1 MSLYTHL
8 FVLSTKILIIASWIT
23 SVILFFNYVY
33 ESLKKEKN
41 KGFIIILLC
50 AAGMFFI
57 DCNIPIRSAY
67 DSGHDFQ
74 MAEIDF
80 FKTER
85 FGFKEIAYSFTIN
98 ITDIL
103 TGKNLKCILYQN
115 QILSILSMILL
126 FCTLRRLRL
135 TFLSAVA
142 GTVLLSFNFNY
153 LIASCAMASAAHN
166 VFFFLCAVSAAFFSF
181 DNNLCRKK
189 IIWFF
194 SSMTVLIMS
203 RAELTPA
210 PMFVLI
216 ASFYTAI
223 IKNNLKVKKF
233 NVLDY
238 IILSFGIFTLSLS
251 SIIFFSFNPQDQM
264 GDIHLKNIYHF
275 SKYHVIK
282 QNLAI
287 MLGYGSNKTYD
298 TILYILVLKF
308 FLIGMLFFCFCGKS
322 HIRKEYNKNFTIA
335 FLAAFIIN
343 SLLYDDRGTYPL
355 HFVRHTVMF
364 CLPICFLF
372 SFTYEGFVYVFS
384 EKNKNFL
391 WITIFFLT
399 SYIFSNIQ
407 TVFSLN
413 SEIRANDITWEFL
426 INNQEKFSKGYYISD
441 VMSYGHKGLI
451 NKYFNN
457 RNSNPN
463 IKNIVYIAPE
473 IFSGKSRNMDFTKN
487 FIPLKTVS
495 ILYKP
500 FNYRNFQQVKYEMPV
515 QFGFYKETDLSK
527 KDMQILKQQYRIDKI
542 IEILKIAK
550 KDSPYDIEKK
560 KLLVLI
566 LSQNGTDSEYLKEIN
581 EIQSSLSE
589 IEYNELLTAS
599 ANIKADKQN
608 KIINL
613 IRGYDHGGLVLF
625 CEWILKIYQYPITER

>member
-8 FVLSTKILIIASWIT
+8 FVLSTKILITASWIT

-50 AAGMFFI
+50 AAGMLFI
-57 DCNIPIRSAY
+57 DYNIPIRSAY

-74 MAEIDF
+74 MAETDF
-80 FKTER
+80 FKTDR

-98 ITDIL
+98 VTDIL

-216 ASFYTAI
+216 ASFCTAI
-223 IKNNLKVKKF
+223 IKNNLKAKKF
-233 NVLDY
+233 NILDY
-238 IILSFGIFTLSLS
+238 IILSFGIFTLLFSF
-251 SIIFFSFNPQDQM
+251 IIFFSFNPHEQM
-264 GDIHLKNIYHF
+264 GNIHLKNIYHF
-275 SKYHVIK
+275 SKYHVIN

-287 MLGYGSNKTYD
+287 MLGYENNKTYD
-298 TILYILVLKF
+298 TVLYILIVKL
-308 FLIGMLFFCFCGKS
+308 FLIGILLFCFCGKRY
-322 HIRKEYNKNFTIA
+322 IRKEHNKNCIIA
-335 FLAAFIIN
+335 FLAALIIN
-343 SLLYDDRGTYPL
+343 SLIYEERGTYPL

-364 CLPICFLF
+364 CLPLCFLF
-372 SFTYEGFVYVFS
+372 SFTYEGFIYILS

-399 SYIFSNIQ
+399 AYIFSNIQ
-407 TVFSLN
+407 IVFSLN
-413 SEIRANDITWEFL
+413 NERRANDITWEFF
-426 INNQEKFSKGYYISD
+426 ISNQEKFSKGYYISD
-441 VMSYGHKGLI
+441 VMSYGHKGII

-473 IFSGKSRNMDFTKN
+473 IFSSKSRGMDFIKN
-487 FIPLKTVS
+487 FTPLKTTS

-500 FNYRNFQQVKYEMPV
+500 FNYSNFHQVKYEMPV
-515 QFGFYKETDLSK
+515 QFGFYKETELSK
-527 KDMQILKQQYRIDKI
+527 TDMQILKQQYRIDKI

-550 KDSPYDIEKK
+550 KDSPYGIEKK
-560 KLLVLI
+560 KLLILI
-566 LSQNGTDSEYLKEIN
+566 LSQNGNVSEYLKEIN

-599 ANIKADKQN
+599 ANIKTDRHN

-613 IRGYDHGGLVLF
+613 IHGYNAGGLVLF
-625 CEWILKIYQYPITER
+625 CECILKIYQHPITEI